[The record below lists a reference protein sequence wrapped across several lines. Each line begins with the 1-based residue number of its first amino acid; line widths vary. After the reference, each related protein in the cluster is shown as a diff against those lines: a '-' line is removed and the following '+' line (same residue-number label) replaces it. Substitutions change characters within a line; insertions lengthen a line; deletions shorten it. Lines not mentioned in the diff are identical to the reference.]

1 MISPLWRLS
10 LVHGRMSHSTN
21 KHMLDSSHSALQFTL
36 PTTAAL
42 LPRVDNG
49 NNVDWSNSIDLQI
62 LTNIHGSS
70 VPSLALNNTLTSPRP
85 HIIIALS
92 QATKQVGLINLGLRF
107 WQSSWLRYVHYRPV
121 YSLYYLSLGNLSS
134 PEAWP
139 QVQSKQL
146 NEHETSNFLAS
157 PRHPP
162 TPGQPQFCPLTFC
175 PAHPALAPSQSYFF
189 CLAVEINSRFGRT
202 FLTNFVLYGESILMV
217 ISSISLPLSIHRILL
232 HRSWLTFCVTTGIS
246 IFIISLVCF
255 NKMYMCHLI
264 RAGNKMQFG
273 QIFAVMQSKKGQMGT
288 KIVHNQINLHFVLFN
303 IAIFGYLI
311 AEASLL

>member
-1 MISPLWRLS
+1 MTVEPRAWQHVTFHKQAHAWQFPLCSP
-10 LVHGRMSHSTN
+10 VHFTYHSCPP
-21 KHMLDSSHSALQFTL
+21 AR
-36 PTTAAL
+36 AG
-42 LPRVDNG
+42 VDNG

-107 WQSSWLRYVHYRPV
+107 WQSSAPRYVHYRPV

-157 PRHPP
+157 PHPLPPLVNHNFAPWPSVPP
-162 TPGQPQFCPLTFC
+162 TT
-175 PAHPALAPSQSYFF
+175 ARAPSQSYFF

-217 ISSISLPLSIHRILL
+217 ISSISLPLPIGYYTDLGWH
-232 HRSWLTFCVTTGIS
+232 
-246 IFIISLVCF
+246 
-255 NKMYMCHLI
+255 
-264 RAGNKMQFG
+264 
-273 QIFAVMQSKKGQMGT
+273 FALQQELAFLSSV
-288 KIVHNQINLHFVLFN
+288 LFVL
-303 IAIFGYLI
+303 IKCICAVW
-311 AEASLL
+311 

>member
-1 MISPLWRLS
+1 
-10 LVHGRMSHSTN
+10 MSM
-21 KHMLDSSHSALQFTL
+21 KLAIFWPPPATL
-36 PTTAAL
+36 PPLVNHNFA
-42 LPRVDNG
+42 P
-49 NNVDWSNSIDLQI
+49 WP
-62 LTNIHGSS
+62 S
-70 VPSLALNNTLTSPRP
+70 VP
-85 HIIIALS
+85 
-92 QATKQVGLINLGLRF
+92 
-107 WQSSWLRYVHYRPV
+107 
-121 YSLYYLSLGNLSS
+121 
-134 PEAWP
+134 
-139 QVQSKQL
+139 
-146 NEHETSNFLAS
+146 
-157 PRHPP
+157 P
-162 TPGQPQFCPLTFC
+162 T
-175 PAHPALAPSQSYFF
+175 PALAPSQSYFF

-217 ISSISLPLSIHRILL
+217 ISSISLPLSIHRIL

-255 NKMYMCHLI
+255 NKMYLCHLI